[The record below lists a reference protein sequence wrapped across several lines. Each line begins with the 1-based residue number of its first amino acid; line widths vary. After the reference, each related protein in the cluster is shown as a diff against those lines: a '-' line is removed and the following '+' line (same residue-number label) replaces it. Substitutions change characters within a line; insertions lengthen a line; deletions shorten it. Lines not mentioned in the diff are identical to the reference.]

1 MKYFFAAL
9 AGILVALCCAGIVTA
24 VLPKADF
31 AFADEGEAVF
41 RYGERDAVQPI
52 SSEDLSRICD
62 LLDGKRLYSDDPSC
76 GFSDDVSVVM
86 NGTERFCFACD
97 SCPVVYWKNKNKF
110 IKLSEKENE
119 ELKGIL
125 ALYGFEFPCL

>member
-1 MKYFFAAL
+1 
-9 AGILVALCCAGIVTA
+9 
-24 VLPKADF
+24 
-31 AFADEGEAVF
+31 
-41 RYGERDAVQPI
+41 
-52 SSEDLSRICD
+52 
-62 LLDGKRLYSDDPSC
+62 
-76 GFSDDVSVVM
+76 M

>member
-1 MKYFFAAL
+1 MKYFCAAL
-9 AGILVALCCAGIVTA
+9 IVILAALCFAGIVTA
-24 VLPKADF
+24 VFPKADLT
-31 AFADEGEAVF
+31 FADEGEAVF

-52 SSEDLSRICD
+52 SAEDLSRICD